1 MLQLIF
7 SVTQLVYAIYVLE
20 NPSIALALAPLALLN
35 IMIDNEYI
43 IKVPNTNIAF
53 NVKGALVPI
62 ALTAIITLAS
72 PLNGAYDIVIVLIGL
87 AIALSSACTMLM
99 ERMIAINVAVYV
111 SLHYLASNILFA
123 GNPLLP
129 ATLPLSASLGV
140 VVGSDIFHYL
150 HVARKSSVALVIG
163 GAGERDAIYLSTL
176 IIQLLEILSKL
187 LLPYIPA
194 KL

>member
-7 SVTQLVYAIYVLE
+7 SVTQLAYAIYVFE

-35 IMIDNEYI
+35 IMVNSEYI
-43 IKVPNTNIAF
+43 IKVPGTNIAF
-53 NVKGALVPI
+53 NVKGALIPI
-62 ALTAIITLAS
+62 ASAIIITLAR
-72 PLNGAYDIVIVLIGL
+72 PLNGAYDTVMVLVGL
-87 AIALSSACTMLM
+87 ATALSSACTMLM

-123 GNPLLP
+123 GNSLLP
-129 ATLPLSASLGV
+129 ATLPLSVSLGV

-150 HVARKSSVALVIG
+150 HVARKSSVTLVIG

-176 IIQLLEILSKL
+176 IIQLLEIVSKL
-187 LLPYIPA
+187 LSPYIPA